1 MKNKKILITII
12 SIVIAVALSLVIYF
26 VFVKQDKYTTLTF
39 AEKQWIE
46 SNKNK
51 VIDLAV
57 VNEIPIVSYNGEGI
71 FLDFLENLEND
82 TKLSFNKVAYTSG
95 SEMQSE
101 YALKVTD
108 SIDNDS
114 IKIYEDNYVLVTK
127 NNTIYSSIDDIG
139 KLTVGVISDQLSL
152 VNTYL
157 NNKSNLLLKSFDNYD
172 DMFFDL
178 LNATED
184 DKKLDGIVVPKT
196 AYLKEI
202 LSDDSLTIS
211 YNISEMKNYYV
222 LKLGTNSKLNDI
234 VKKYYKKWSRDS
246 YDKSYKTQF
255 FNGYFEFSNAEDKQ
269 RVEFKSKRYVYGFVD
284 NRPYD
289 TLYDSKLLGINH
301 SLISSFA
308 DLTNIEIDYK
318 KYSSID
324 SLIKD
329 FNANNVDVF
338 FNNTSTDSFQMD
350 VIDSLSIYDEK
361 VVVLAKPSSDYSINS
376 LASLKDKEVLTV
388 SSSYIHSYLSN
399 IGVKTKSY
407 KDIKKM
413 LSELTDSSIVVV
425 DLETY
430 NYYSEKNLKDFKINY
445 ITSLNH
451 DYRFTVRNISDN
463 QLFAKLL
470 NFYLSFFSNNNDYEL
485 GYLEV
490 LNIRD
495 AKMSPRAIM
504 FSILGILIAGISV
517 FLGIKSTKPKNKQK
531 IKTNLSKED
540 KIKYIDMLTSLKNR
554 NYLNDN
560 IEKWDT
566 TGVYPQ
572 TIIIIDLNNIAYIN
586 DNYGHAEGDKIIG
599 EAANI
604 LINTQLPNTEIIRT
618 NGNEFLVYMVGYDEK
633 QVISYTKKLTKE
645 FKLLT
650 HGFGAA
656 LGYSMITDAIKTV
669 DDAINEAT
677 TDMKEQKEELDY

>member
-101 YALKVTD
+101 YALKVAD

-234 VKKYYKKWSRDS
+234 VKKYYKKWR
-246 YDKSYKTQF
+246 K
-255 FNGYFEFSNAEDKQ
+255 
-269 RVEFKSKRYVYGFVD
+269 
-284 NRPYD
+284 
-289 TLYDSKLLGINH
+289 
-301 SLISSFA
+301 
-308 DLTNIEIDYK
+308 
-318 KYSSID
+318 
-324 SLIKD
+324 
-329 FNANNVDVF
+329 
-338 FNNTSTDSFQMD
+338 
-350 VIDSLSIYDEK
+350 
-361 VVVLAKPSSDYSINS
+361 
-376 LASLKDKEVLTV
+376 
-388 SSSYIHSYLSN
+388 
-399 IGVKTKSY
+399 
-407 KDIKKM
+407 
-413 LSELTDSSIVVV
+413 
-425 DLETY
+425 
-430 NYYSEKNLKDFKINY
+430 
-445 ITSLNH
+445 
-451 DYRFTVRNISDN
+451 
-463 QLFAKLL
+463 
-470 NFYLSFFSNNNDYEL
+470 
-485 GYLEV
+485 
-490 LNIRD
+490 
-495 AKMSPRAIM
+495 
-504 FSILGILIAGISV
+504 
-517 FLGIKSTKPKNKQK
+517 
-531 IKTNLSKED
+531 
-540 KIKYIDMLTSLKNR
+540 
-554 NYLNDN
+554 
-560 IEKWDT
+560 
-566 TGVYPQ
+566 
-572 TIIIIDLNNIAYIN
+572 
-586 DNYGHAEGDKIIG
+586 
-599 EAANI
+599 
-604 LINTQLPNTEIIRT
+604 
-618 NGNEFLVYMVGYDEK
+618 
-633 QVISYTKKLTKE
+633 
-645 FKLLT
+645 
-650 HGFGAA
+650 
-656 LGYSMITDAIKTV
+656 
-669 DDAINEAT
+669 
-677 TDMKEQKEELDY
+677 